1 MRDYD
6 PVHRREA
13 SRQKIHYEDQKNC
26 AASPTPTFY
35 DKQNKDI
42 VRDTDGFIELGERV

>member
-6 PVHRREA
+6 PARRRGA
-13 SRQKIHYEDQKNC
+13 SRQKIRYEDQKNC

-35 DKQNKDI
+35 DKENKEI